1 MYDMV
6 KIDTVVFGSL
16 AVNYYR
22 LNTPDRIKV
31 ALVSLI
37 VGLQ

>member
-16 AVNYYR
+16 AVN
-22 LNTPDRIKV
+22 TPDRIKV
-31 ALVSLI
+31 GLVSLI